1 MFHFFARLGGSGEE
15 IALALTLP
23 LGPFMGDGDGSL
35 ADAEESVWGILE
47 SFSPRMDPSVSHGG
61 GIDGYATEGEYSRT
75 YLEELLDIY
84 IQEFTPLLSRSIT
97 FCEVA
102 IIATSANGFCEGFMA
117 FFAKFARTLAKF
129 ARIGSRHLGQRV
141 PALRKTAK
149 VCLPERVYSFAGL
162 SNTICCIRW
171 RLHAIERPT

>member
-1 MFHFFARLGGSGEE
+1 MRARRCPERRALVELRVGLGRE
-15 IALALTLP
+15 
-23 LGPFMGDGDGSL
+23 
-35 ADAEESVWGILE
+35 
-47 SFSPRMDPSVSHGG
+47 
-61 GIDGYATEGEYSRT
+61 
-75 YLEELLDIY
+75 
-84 IQEFTPLLSRSIT
+84 IQEFTPLLSRSIS

-102 IIATSANGFCEGFMA
+102 DIATSANGFCEGFMA